1 AIPNCRSRTGTKNTG
16 CGSNDGHQNKR
27 PIVGAILPNV
37 RDRPSIWEMSVQD
50 PTKRDPTSWT
60 ADKKALYPPSHRF
73 NRQQHD
79 GRQDQENVTKMVAK
93 GDTGHGLDGSRQRRA
108 SLLGTG
114 CDEVVHTLLD
124 LMYAKAPYTVMRRA
138 MHIHPTVSLLSTI
151 LGDLK
156 PVSRADR

>member
-1 AIPNCRSRTGTKNTG
+1 KTDPESKRCLRASNCCCATRRAGSNRRSAPMTTASTAISNCRSRTGTKNTG

-73 NRQQHD
+73 NREQHD
-79 GRQDQENVTKMVAK
+79 GRQDQENVTKMVSK

-114 CDEVVHTLLD
+114 CDEV
-124 LMYAKAPYTVMRRA
+124 
-138 MHIHPTVSLLSTI
+138 
-151 LGDLK
+151 
-156 PVSRADR
+156 